1 MRDSQKKLRI
11 LVSNDD
17 GIHAPGLEI
26 AEQIARSLSDD
37 VWVVAPETEQSG
49 SSHSLTLTLPLR
61 LRQINPR
68 RFAIQ
73 GTPTDSVMLAVIHLL
88 KDHPPDLVLS
98 GVNRGF
104 NVADDVT
111 YSGTVAAAMEGIA
124 LGIPSIALSQSF
136 SDGDDPRENW
146 DCAALHGPPLVKRL
160 IEIGW
165 PEDVL
170 LNVNFPDRRAEDVR
184 DVVVTTQGTR
194 DQSQLRVDER
204 VDARGQTYF
213 WVGFKRIFSDPV
225 SGTDL
230 RAVHEGRIS
239 VTPLHLNLT
248 ETRERER
255 LAKLLDGP
263 LAALE

>member
-1 MRDSQKKLRI
+1 
-11 LVSNDD
+11 
-17 GIHAPGLEI
+17 
-26 AEQIARSLSDD
+26 
-37 VWVVAPETEQSG
+37 
-49 SSHSLTLTLPLR
+49 
-61 LRQINPR
+61 
-68 RFAIQ
+68 
-73 GTPTDSVMLAVIHLL
+73 
-88 KDHPPDLVLS
+88 
-98 GVNRGF
+98 
-104 NVADDVT
+104 
-111 YSGTVAAAMEGIA
+111 
-124 LGIPSIALSQSF
+124 
-136 SDGDDPRENW
+136 
-146 DCAALHGPPLVKRL
+146 
-160 IEIGW
+160 
-165 PEDVL
+165 VL